1 MDFSL
6 KFPVKQKN
14 CRRADVPPAV
24 SMAADG
30 FVWHLMYSK
39 PAVVQPVGLS
49 LYHPV
54 SSPFPA

>member
-39 PAVVQPVGLS
+39 PAIVKPVGLS

-54 SSPFPA
+54 L